1 MKLFACPAL
10 SLSLSTSL
18 VALLPIAI
26 GLSGLTAS
34 LSAHAEKADRDKPTH
49 IEADKVTVDDQK
61 QTQVFEGNVQMIKGT
76 LIFRAERVVV
86 TQDEEGF
93 QRSVATGSGGLPH
106 FRQKREGL
114 DEYIEGEA
122 ERIEHF
128 DKTDKTDLYN
138 RAWIKSGQDEVR
150 GQFIS
155 YDGRTETYV
164 VTSGPGG
171 TRAKPGSGERV
182 RAVIQPRNSKASASG
197 PSTAADASLESTQ
210 TLSNP
215 PQEKESTK

>member
-1 MKLFACPAL
+1 MKPFLRLAPAA
-10 SLSLSTSL
+10 SLAIVASLCG
-18 VALLPIAI
+18 LLI
-26 GLSGLTAS
+26 S
-34 LSAHAEKADRDKPTH
+34 LSAHAEKADRDKPTN

-61 QTQVFEGNVQMIKGT
+61 KTQVFEGNVQMTQGT
-76 LIFRAERVVV
+76 LIFRAERIVV

-93 QRSVATGSGGLPH
+93 QHSVATGTGSLPH

-122 ERIEHF
+122 ERIENSG
-128 DKTDKTDLYN
+128 KTEKTDLYD
-138 RAWIKSGQDEVR
+138 RAWVKSGQDEVR

-155 YDGRTETYV
+155 YDGKTETYV

-182 RAVIQPRNSKASASG
+182 RAIIQPRNSKAKASG
-197 PSTAADASLESTQ
+197 PATADGAPLEKAQ

-215 PQEKESTK
+215 PQKKEDAQ

>member
-1 MKLFACPAL
+1 MKLFPRPALTL
-10 SLSLSTSL
+10 SLSPSL
-18 VALLPIAI
+18 AALLAIAI
-26 GLSGLTAS
+26 GLPGLMAS

-61 QTQVFEGNVQMIKGT
+61 KTQVFEGNVQMIKGT
-76 LIFRAERVVV
+76 LVFRAERVVV

-93 QRSVATGSGGLPH
+93 QRSVATGAGSLPH

-138 RAWIKSGQDEVR
+138 RAWVKSGQDEVR

-182 RAVIQPRNSKASASG
+182 RAVIQPRNSKAGASG
-197 PSTAADASLESTQ
+197 PSTAAGAPLESTQ

-215 PQEKESTK
+215 PQEKENTK